1 MTEPAEESF
10 DESLRLFIAR
20 GCPRTAQAEAGAA
33 LAQLRAAGL
42 PGWRWVRQAGLHLT
56 LRFLGETRPD
66 RVCAAAEA
74 MRRAAA
80 ASAPLSLALAGAG
93 TFGGK
98 RPRVLW
104 HGLEGE
110 LAALQLLAAQLNEE
124 LSGAGW
130 EALERPLRPHIR
142 LARARRGASAAQ
154 AAAAAGAAERI
165 ATSGA
170 RFEVGALEL
179 MRSRLTPE
187 GARYTVLSS
196 AQLSGAVE

>member
-1 MTEPAEESF
+1 MTASAE
-10 DESLRLFIAR
+10 ESLRLFIAAR
-20 GCPRTAQAEAGAA
+20 LPAGAQAEAGAV
-33 LAQLRAAGL
+33 LARLRAVGL
-42 PGWRWVRQAGLHLT
+42 PGWRWVGPAGLHLT

-80 ASAPLSLALAGAG
+80 ASAPVSLALAGAG

-104 HGLEGE
+104 LGLEGE
-110 LAALQLLAAQLNEE
+110 LDALQLLAERLNEE

-130 EALERPLRPHIR
+130 EALERPLRPHIT

-154 AAAAAGAAERI
+154 AAASGAAERI
-165 ATSGA
+165 ETSGA

-187 GARYTVLSS
+187 GARYAVVSS
-196 AQLSGAVE
+196 ARLGGAVE

>member
-1 MTEPAEESF
+1 MTEPAEES
-10 DESLRLFIAR
+10 LRLFIAAR
-20 GCPRTAQAEAGAA
+20 LPACAQAEAGAV
-33 LAQLRAAGL
+33 LARLRAAGL
-42 PGWRWVRQAGLHLT
+42 PGWRWVGPAGLHLT

-80 ASAPLSLALAGAG
+80 ASAPLSLALAEAG

-98 RPRVLW
+98 QPRVLW
-104 HGLEGE
+104 LGLEGE
-110 LAALQLLAAQLNEE
+110 LDALQLLTGRLNEE

-130 EALERPLRPHIR
+130 EALERPLRPHIT

-154 AAAAAGAAERI
+154 AAAASGAAERI
-165 ATSGA
+165 ETSGA

-187 GARYTVLSS
+187 GARYAVVSS
-196 AQLSGAVE
+196 ARLGGAVE